1 MKIANGKCKMLNNS
15 PPPRGEPA
23 RTSVTEGVPQ
33 SSTTAE
39 YISCFPAHTM
49 SEVMNMS
56 KKKLPKTQDTPET
69 KRILPKTPNRAHT
82 EMKAENAAA
91 ENHCEAEHKNK
102 K

>member
-1 MKIANGKCKMLNNS
+1 
-15 PPPRGEPA
+15 
-23 RTSVTEGVPQ
+23 
-33 SSTTAE
+33 
-39 YISCFPAHTM
+39 
-49 SEVMNMS
+49 MS

-82 EMKAENAAA
+82 EMKAENAAV